1 MSEASASGLA
11 CEARL
16 NLRNLPLYIGRI
28 SDRLQSFDAAA
39 LQDGQ
44 RLDFRFPFGGASFDM
59 ERLVMRANAADRDG
73 LARIK
78 DLLATA
84 IEVYAKDENPEIVWT
99 GDLAGETRLAQ
110 FREMTVTHAGD
121 LTPHMR
127 RIRFAGEDLSRF
139 AKFGGMHI
147 RILFPTSEV
156 PDPLWPML
164 GSNGLPVWPSDDRR
178 PVARVYTIRALDVAN
193 GVIDVDFLVH
203 PGESVGAAWAI
214 QAAPGMKVGI
224 MGPVGRPVRQSS
236 WYVMGAD
243 ETGMPA
249 LARLLESLPAETKG
263 VGYIEIA
270 NDTERQ
276 VIDNVTGI
284 ELHWLPRNGVPAGL
298 DDRLARAVL
307 SVEWPQTDS
316 AFGWFAAE
324 AAAAKIVRE
333 HWRGQLSLGRDQTL
347 AAACW
352 RLGAAGLMAG

>member
-1 MSEASASGLA
+1 MSVSEERGLA

-16 NLRNLPLYIGRI
+16 NLRNLPLYIDRI
-28 SDRLQSFDAAA
+28 SDRLQSFDADAS
-39 LQDGQ
+39 QDGQ
-44 RLDFRFPFGGASFDM
+44 RLDFRFAFGGASLDM

-84 IEVYAKDENPEIVWT
+84 VQVYAREEKPEIVWT
-99 GDLAGETRLAQ
+99 GDLADETGLAQ
-110 FREMTVTHAGD
+110 FREMVVTDVHD

-147 RILFPTSEV
+147 RMLFPTREV

-193 GVIDVDFLVH
+193 GIIDVDFLIH
-203 PGESVGAAWAI
+203 PGDSVGAHWAI
-214 QAAPGMKVGI
+214 HATAGMKIGI
-224 MGPVGRPVRQSS
+224 MGPVGRPVRPAS
-236 WYVMGAD
+236 WYLMGAD
-243 ETGMPA
+243 ETGLPA
-249 LARLLESLPAETKG
+249 LARMLEILPAETKG
-263 VGYIEIA
+263 VAFVEIA
-270 NDTERQ
+270 DDSERQ
-276 VIDNVTGI
+276 VIDNATGI

-298 DDRLARAVL
+298 DARLARAIL
-307 SVEWPQTDS
+307 SVSWPTGS

-324 AAAAKIVRE
+324 AAAARIVRE
-333 HWRGQLSLGRDQTL
+333 HWRGTLALGRNETL
-347 AAACW
+347 AAAYW
-352 RLGAAGLMAG
+352 RRGAAGLMAG

>member
-39 LQDGQ
+39 SQEGQ
-44 RLDFRFPFGGASFDM
+44 RLDFRFAFGGAFFDM

-84 IEVYAKDENPEIVWT
+84 VEVYAKDENPEIVWT

-110 FREMTVTHAGD
+110 FREMTVTQVGD

-127 RIRFAGEDLSRF
+127 RIRFTGDDLRRF

-147 RILFPTSEV
+147 RMLFPTREV

-203 PGESVGAAWAI
+203 PGESVGAAWAL

-224 MGPVGRPVRQSS
+224 MGPVGRPVRQAS

-243 ETGMPA
+243 ETGLPA
-249 LARLLESLPAETKG
+249 LARLLETLPAETKG
-263 VGYIEIA
+263 VAYIEIA

-284 ELHWLPRNGVPAGL
+284 ELHWVPRNGVPAGL

-307 SVEWPQTDS
+307 SASWPNGS

-324 AAAAKIVRE
+324 AAAARTVRE
-333 HWRGQLSLGRDQTL
+333 HWRGTLALGRDQTL
-347 AAACW
+347 AAAYW
-352 RLGAAGLMAG
+352 RRGAAGLMAG

>member
-16 NLRNLPLYIGRI
+16 NLRHLPHYMDRI
-28 SDRLQSFDAAA
+28 SDRLQSFEADAS
-39 LQDGQ
+39 QEGQ
-44 RLDFRFPFGGASFDM
+44 RIDFRFAFGGASFDM

-84 IEVYAKDENPEIVWT
+84 VQVYAKDENPEIVWT
-99 GDLAGETRLAQ
+99 GDLADETRLAQ
-110 FREMTVTHAGD
+110 FREMIVTDVRD

-147 RILFPTSEV
+147 RMLLPTRDV
-156 PDPLWPML
+156 PDPLWPVL
-164 GSNGLPVWPSDDRR
+164 GSNGLPAWPSDDRR

-193 GVIDVDFLVH
+193 GIIDVDFLVH
-203 PGESVGAAWAI
+203 PGESVGAAWAM

-224 MGPVGRPVRQSS
+224 MGPVGRPVRPAA
-236 WYVMGAD
+236 WYILGAD
-243 ETGMPA
+243 ETGLPA
-249 LARLLESLPAETKG
+249 LARLLETLPAETKG
-263 VGYIEIA
+263 VAFVEIVEDGERQEIA
-270 NDTERQ
+270 NA
-276 VIDNVTGI
+276 TGI
-284 ELHWLPRNGVPAGL
+284 ELHWLARNGVPAGE
-298 DDRLARAVL
+298 DRRLADAVCA
-307 SVEWPQTDS
+307 VAWPQNGS

-333 HWRGQLSLGRDQTL
+333 HWRGTLGLGRDETL
-347 AAACW
+347 AAAYW
-352 RLGAAGLMAG
+352 RRGAAGLMAS